1 MLGLSADPASHKKV
15 LTAILPLLVAGVYYY
30 GWHGRTVTQ
39 LAQLTM
45 RMEELQAR
53 NDAARPRAN
62 PQSIKATKLKLAI
75 YEQHAR
81 RLEQLIPLRE
91 QVSELLYNVTERA
104 QEAGVDHALIKPES
118 ERPGE
123 FYTQQTYAMRVVGTY
138 HAIGRFLAQIGSLPR
153 IVTPTQLTLTRAPDG
168 LKYREPGLPLR
179 LQADFR
185 IQTYVIPTPDR
196 GNTTTST
203 GTESNEH
210 TDAG

>member
-1 MLGLSADPASHKKV
+1 MLGLPADPASQKKV

-30 GWHGRTVTQ
+30 GWHGKTVTR
-39 LAQLTM
+39 LAQLTV
-45 RMEELQAR
+45 RLEELQAR
-53 NDAARPRAN
+53 SDAARPRAN

-153 IVTPTQLTLTRAPDG
+153 IVTPTQLTLTRAPDA
-168 LKYREPGLPLR
+168 LKSREPGLPLR

-185 IQTYVIPTPDR
+185 IQTYVIPTPDS

-203 GTESNEH
+203 GSQSDEH